1 MNLYKFECSYVSD
14 SLAIDEFESTVPQ
27 LERLYQGKIRIVE
40 IKHPIFGIYPVIIY
54 TVEKQRNQK

>member
-14 SLAIDEFESTVPQ
+14 SLAIDEFGSTVPQ
-27 LERLYQGKIRIVE
+27 LERLCQGKIRMVE

-54 TVEKQRNQK
+54 TVE